1 MKLHLFNPENDLA
14 IADGNANYCAPPSA
28 LKIAY
33 DLSTLPLWYAN
44 NEDAVYLSDTS
55 HFEYYKEYS
64 KNFILPKEILAFPLF
79 LKTIS
84 SNLTLHFKIMFPLK

>member
-44 NEDAVYLSDTS
+44 NEDAERENATRQPRTYD
-55 HFEYYKEYS
+55 
-64 KNFILPKEILAFPLF
+64 A
-79 LKTIS
+79 
-84 SNLTLHFKIMFPLK
+84 